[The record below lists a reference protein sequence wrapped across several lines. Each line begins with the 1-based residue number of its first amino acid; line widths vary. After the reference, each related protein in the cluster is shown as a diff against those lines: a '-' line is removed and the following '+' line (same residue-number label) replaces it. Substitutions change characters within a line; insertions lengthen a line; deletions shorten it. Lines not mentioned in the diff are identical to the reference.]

1 MSDMPN
7 PNGNPSTLTAP
18 RFKPAESGN
27 PGGKPTGARNRLTAA
42 FLNALAADF
51 DEHGKK
57 AIAECRENKPEAYIK
72 AIAAL
77 CPKEIEVKRPLQE
90 MEDAEL
96 LTAVRAL
103 EGFLA
108 ARADAAG
115 DSGASGQTQAH

>member
-1 MSDMPN
+1 MADPLAN
-7 PNGNPSTLTAP
+7 LTP
-18 RFKPAESGN
+18 FKPGQSPN
-27 PGGKPTGARNRLTAA
+27 PGGKPVGARNRLTAA

-57 AIAECRENKPEAYIK
+57 AIQECRETKPEAYIK

-77 CPKEIEVKRPLQE
+77 CPKEVSVTRPL
-90 MEDAEL
+90 EDMNADEL

-108 ARADAAG
+108 TRPPQEG
-115 DSGASGQTQAH
+115 TGTPGSELPTH